1 MPEAGWAF
9 ASVVAAYAVFLAL
22 SAVLTVIDVRS
33 HRLPD
38 RIVLPGYVAG
48 VALFAVA
55 CLLGAEWGSLLRGL
69 IGMTALWLFYFLMR
83 TLTPDGM
90 GGGDVKLAG
99 VVGLYTAWLG
109 WGALVVGAVAAF
121 LLGGLVGIV
130 LLATRRAG
138 RRTRIPFGP
147 WMLAGAWIGILA
159 GDHLGSVV
167 VGA

>member
-9 ASVVAAYAVFLAL
+9 APVVAAYAVFLAL

-38 RIVLPGYVAG
+38 RIVLPGYVSG
-48 VALFAVA
+48 VALFAIA
-55 CLLGAEWGSLLRGL
+55 CLLGAEWASLLRGL
-69 IGMTALWLFYFLMR
+69 IGMTALWLFYF
-83 TLTPDGM
+83 TLRALSPDGM

-99 VVGLYTAWLG
+99 VVGLYTAWIG
-109 WGALVVGAVAAF
+109 WSSFVVGAVAAF
-121 LLGGLVGIV
+121 LVGGLAGLVMLV
-130 LLATRRAG
+130 TRHAG
-138 RRTRIPFGP
+138 RRTRIAFGP

-159 GDHLGSVV
+159 GEHLGRAH